1 MAWHSQISIG
11 NQPRM
16 SKKRKFKVEAEIV
29 NGKCPTCDQFTML
42 VGIEQS
48 FFRCMNCG
56 SDLEQHI
63 NGKIT
68 YLPVITAPADGAK
81 PFVKEWLDLM
91 QREAKIVSKIK
102 GLTGIDV
109 EIHAA
114 RSIAKAFDKLKIML
128 NLWVTSL

>member
-1 MAWHSQISIG
+1 M
-11 NQPRM
+11 P
-16 SKKRKFKVEAEIV
+16 KKQKFKVEAEIV

-68 YLPVITAPADGAK
+68 YLPHICSTTLTSEIEKFFDG
-81 PFVKEWLDLM
+81 KE
-91 QREAKIVSKIK
+91 S
-102 GLTGIDV
+102 
-109 EIHAA
+109 
-114 RSIAKAFDKLKIML
+114 
-128 NLWVTSL
+128 